1 MTLFLLALAVLL
13 VGGVLS
19 AASGRRAGAA
29 AALGAGSAVLG
40 GALGVAAAGS
50 VLFGRVEPTLTIPW
64 GAPFGTLELGID
76 FLSAVFLLPTF
87 LVPALAA
94 VYGAGYLEPWRRE
107 RPLGFT
113 WLQYNVLSASMAL
126 VLAARGALLFL
137 VAWEVM
143 ALASFLLV
151 TFEHERLE
159 VRRAGWTY
167 LVATHLGTA
176 ALLVFFLLLGRA
188 SGHFDFHT
196 PIASAARG
204 TPGAVAPGVLFLL
217 ALVGFGTKAGLAPLH
232 VWLPEAHPAAPSH
245 VSAVMSGVMIKT
257 GIYGILRATTLL
269 GPPAWW
275 WGAGLLGLGIATAL
289 VGVLFA
295 LAQQDLKRLLAYSSV
310 ENVGIITAGVGAG
323 LLGVSAHLPLLALL
337 GFAAALLHTMNH
349 ALFKALLFLGAGAV
363 KHATGT
369 LSLDRLGGVGRRM
382 RDTATTMLAGALAG
396 AALPPLNGFVGELL
410 LFAAG
415 LVAVTAPG
423 LELAGP
429 GCALVVTLALVGA
442 LAAAVYAKAFGG
454 AFLGRPRTGE
464 AEGALE
470 VHSPM
475 RVPMHLLAASCA
487 LLGLFPSLALV
498 IVARAALALAA
509 PAGVGITAAM
519 DGVLDLV
526 RWAGIVSVV
535 VVAAAA
541 LVGGLRR
548 LLLRR
553 RPVTVA
559 DTWAC
564 GYEAGAP
571 RAQYTPSSLV
581 QPALGFFRPVL
592 TSTRAALVE
601 PAGFH
606 PVSGSLRSETPDVFR
621 SRFWQ
626 PLFQRIGA
634 WLERPRA
641 LQSGRTHLYL
651 LYIFA
656 TLLAL
661 LAYMRGW
668 AR

>member
-1 MTLFLLALAVLL
+1 MTLFLLALAVLF
-13 VGGVLS
+13 VGGVV
-19 AASGRRAGAA
+19 AASLGRRTAA
-29 AALGAGSAVLG
+29 TTVGAGSAVLG
-40 GALGVAAAGS
+40 GVLGAAAAVG
-50 VLFGRVEPTLTIPW
+50 VLAGRSEPSLVVAW
-64 GAPFGTLELGID
+64 GAPFGSLELGID

-94 VYGAGYLEPWRRE
+94 VFGAGYLEPWRRE

-113 WLQYNVLSASMAL
+113 WLQYDVLAAAMAL
-126 VLAARGALLFL
+126 VLAARSALLFL

-176 ALLVFFLLLGRA
+176 ALLVFFLLLARS
-188 SGHFDFHT
+188 SGHLDFHT
-196 PIASAARG
+196 PIAAAAAGGAGAG
-204 TPGAVAPGVLFLL
+204 TPGVLFLL

-257 GIYGILRATTLL
+257 GIYGILRTTTLL

-295 LAQQDLKRLLAYSSV
+295 LAQQDLKRLLAYTSV
-310 ENVGIITAGVGAG
+310 ENVGIIAMGAGIG
-323 LLGVSAHLPLLALL
+323 LLGIAERLPVLALL
-337 GFAAALLHTMNH
+337 GFAAALLHTLNH
-349 ALFKALLFLGAGAV
+349 SLFKALLFLGAGAV

-369 LSLDRLGGVGRRM
+369 LSLDRLGGIGRRM
-382 RDTATTMLAGALAG
+382 RDTGTTMLAGALAA

-415 LVAVTAPG
+415 LGAITAPG
-423 LELAGP
+423 LEVAGP
-429 GCALVVTLALVGA
+429 GTALVVALAMVGA
-442 LAAAVYAKAFGG
+442 LAAAVLAKAFGG
-454 AFLGRPRTGE
+454 AFLGRPRTSE

-475 RVPMHLLAASCA
+475 RVPMHLLAAACA
-487 LLGLFPSLALV
+487 ALGLFPALGV
-498 IVARAALALAA
+498 IIVARAALALAA
-509 PAGVGITAAM
+509 PAGMGLARATDA
-519 DGVLDLV
+519 VLALAN
-526 RWAGIVSVV
+526 WAGIVAFAVV
-535 VVAAAA
+535 LVA
-541 LVGGLRR
+541 LVIWGIRR

-553 RPVTVA
+553 RTIAVA
-559 DTWAC
+559 DTWGC

-571 RAQYTPSSLV
+571 RAQYTPSSLA
-581 QPALGFFRPVL
+581 QPAVTFFRPVL

-606 PVSGSLRSETPDVFR
+606 PEAGSLRSETPDVFR

-626 PLFQRIGA
+626 PLFQRISA

-641 LQSGRTHLYL
+641 LQHGRTHLYL

-661 LAYMRGW
+661 LVYMRGW